1 MLLSALPCCGSF
13 LSCSCAVMLFC
24 HTPVRYEPAVGS
36 FCLVCLL
43 AQHFPRSS
51 VCSVSGAGDLTNVV
65 VAEYLQRI
73 ADLEHR
79 LLLAKEEVSTQQA
92 LAGRGLE
99 TIDQCQRTVA
109 ECQPALQRHQKEVEL
124 MSADMAVLQQCLAQR
139 NADVFDLRRQVS
151 GA

>member
-1 MLLSALPCCGSF
+1 M
-13 LSCSCAVMLFC
+13 
-24 HTPVRYEPAVGS
+24 
-36 FCLVCLL
+36 
-43 AQHFPRSS
+43 
-51 VCSVSGAGDLTNVV
+51 CSVSGAGDLTNVV

-79 LLLAKEEVSTQQA
+79 LLLAKEEVSRQQA
-92 LAGRGLE
+92 LAGRRLE

-109 ECQPALQRHQKEVEL
+109 ECQPALERHQKEAEL